1 MFMMTK
7 AKVVKIN
14 LSYLLLGLI
23 IGVLL
28 VVVFHQQ
35 TSCSQKLYG
44 LNRTVVALLHENENL
59 TKRTWDL
66 QNRLSTCRAE
76 YLSKEKELS
85 RIIDEMEE
93 ENSMLQEK
101 LANLSTAYESLKAQK
116 GLVNPTFYELASF
129 IHRDRTDRREYIE
142 DKFTC
147 VDFANTFI
155 KNFAREGF
163 YSCLAYAEF
172 EDTAHA
178 IVVVN
183 TTDIGLVYVE
193 PQEDDVIFNLKEGDD
208 YCEKVNWDCSW
219 EIKRIV
225 SCFS

>member
-1 MFMMTK
+1 MTK

-101 LANLSTAYESLKAQK
+101 LANLSIAYESLKAQK
-116 GLVNPTFYELASF
+116 GLVNPSSYELIAFMREDNTDKITYKEGVFDCVNFAS
-129 IHRDRTDRREYIE
+129 
-142 DKFTC
+142 
-147 VDFANTFI
+147 TFI
-155 KNFAREGF
+155 KNFAKRGF
-163 YSCLAYAEF
+163 FSCEAYLEF
-172 EDTAHA
+172 EDSAHSLVA
-178 IVVVN
+178 VN
-183 TTDIGLVYVE
+183 TTDLGLIYVE
-193 PQEDDVIFNLKEGDD
+193 PQQDVIIYSLRVGED
-208 YCEKVNWDCSW
+208 YCKKANWDCSYK
-219 EIKRIV
+219 IKRIV